1 MLKTVLIVLAVLVG
15 LLAVGA
21 IVVATRPSEFRVQR
35 SATISA
41 PASVVFDQVNDFH
54 NWEAWSPWAKL
65 DPAAKNT
72 FEGAPAGEGAVFTWS
87 GNDKVGAGR
96 MTVTDSRPNELV
108 RIKLEFIK
116 PFEATCT
123 TEFTFKPEGDHTA
136 VTWTMTGRNNFIAKA
151 VCLFNDMDANVGGDF
166 EKGLVNMKTVAEA
179 KSKE

>member
-1 MLKTVLIVLAVLVG
+1 MLKTVLLVLAALVG

-41 PASVVFDQVNDFH
+41 PAPVVFEQVNDFH
-54 NWEAWSPWAKL
+54 NWEGWSPWAKL

-123 TEFTFKPEGDHTA
+123 TEFTFKPDGDHTA
-136 VTWTMTGRNNFIAKA
+136 VTWTMTGRNNFIGKA

-166 EKGLVNMKTVAEA
+166 EKGLANMKAAAEA
-179 KSKE
+179 KAKE